1 MRKLRL
7 EWLNEQDV
15 MPISPELIH
24 RLDQLLAIAGEQEQ
38 LAEGEVSLTF
48 VDDEQ
53 IHELNKQYRGIDR
66 PTDVLSFALQE
77 MGDDELEIIYDME
90 EDEESDEEEDL
101 PEDDSEMAEDEV
113 EPLGDIIISI
123 PTAIAQAEE
132 YGHTVEREIGFLFIH
147 GLLHLIGYDHS
158 NEAEEQ
164 EMFSRQEQILNK
176 AGLTR

>member
-1 MRKLRL
+1 MRKLKL

-15 MPISPELIH
+15 MPISPELID
-24 RLDQLLAIAGEQEQ
+24 RLDQLLLIAGEQEQ
-38 LAEGEVSLTF
+38 LTEGEVSLTF

-66 PTDVLSFALQE
+66 PTDVLSFAIRELGE
-77 MGDDELEIIYDME
+77 DELEIIYDVE
-90 EDEESDEEEDL
+90 EYEENDGNEDHLDDDESGE
-101 PEDDSEMAEDEV
+101 AV
-113 EPLGDIIISI
+113 IEPLGDIIISI

-132 YGHTVEREIGFLFIH
+132 YGHSIEREIGFLFIH
-147 GLLHLIGYDHS
+147 GLLHLIGYVHDD
-158 NEAEEQ
+158 EAEEK

>member
-1 MRKLRL
+1 MRKLKL

-15 MPISPELIH
+15 MPISPELID
-24 RLDQLLAIAGEQEQ
+24 RLDQLLLIAGEQEQ
-38 LAEGEVSLTF
+38 LTEGEVSLTF

-66 PTDVLSFALQE
+66 PTDVLSFAIRELGE
-77 MGDDELEIIYDME
+77 DELEIIYDVE
-90 EDEESDEEEDL
+90 EYEENDGNEDHLDDDESGE
-101 PEDDSEMAEDEV
+101 AV
-113 EPLGDIIISI
+113 IEPLGDIIISI

-132 YGHTVEREIGFLFIH
+132 YGHSIEREIGFLFIH
-147 GLLHLIGYDHS
+147 GLLHLIGYDHDD
-158 NEAEEQ
+158 EAEEK

>member
-1 MRKLRL
+1 MRKLKL

-15 MPISPELIH
+15 MPISPELID
-24 RLDQLLAIAGEQEQ
+24 RLDQLLLIAGEQEQ
-38 LAEGEVSLTF
+38 LTEGEISLTF

-66 PTDVLSFALQE
+66 PTDVLSFAIRELGE
-77 MGDDELEIIYDME
+77 DELEIIYDVE
-90 EDEESDEEEDL
+90 EYEENDGNEDHLDDDESGE
-101 PEDDSEMAEDEV
+101 AV
-113 EPLGDIIISI
+113 IEPLGDIIISI

-132 YGHTVEREIGFLFIH
+132 YGHSIEREIGFLFIH
-147 GLLHLIGYDHS
+147 GLLHLIGYDHDD
-158 NEAEEQ
+158 EAEEK